1 MCPQAGHSWQVIIH
15 ESAGMTETCRASHK
29 RHLTQPA
36 QWGSSWPSATE
47 PYPLGM
53 IRLPSR
59 LTFAP
64 YMRTIEQRVQTST
77 KGHTMKR
84 QAWTVNESS
93 ILSRAEVAAVLADLD
108 RRAKRSVNT
117 RQTRAVFAL
126 ATFCGLRASEIG
138 GLRLRDCRFGIRK
151 PVIRLPASICK
162 GHKSRE
168 IPLWRLPSALA
179 ILQGWHTERVKVEVG
194 QARPSDLYVCTQAQG
209 SQGHPVTR
217 QALRRRF
224 IAALSVLGE
233 ERQDML
239 TLHSGRHTCAS
250 HLLAA
255 GWPLPLV
262 RDMLGHANL
271 STTSIYSHIV
281 VDDETPRDPFAFVK
295 TA

>member
-1 MCPQAGHSWQVIIH
+1 
-15 ESAGMTETCRASHK
+15 
-29 RHLTQPA
+29 
-36 QWGSSWPSATE
+36 
-47 PYPLGM
+47 
-53 IRLPSR
+53 
-59 LTFAP
+59 
-64 YMRTIEQRVQTST
+64 
-77 KGHTMKR
+77 MKR
-84 QAWTVNESS
+84 QPWTVNESS

-162 GHKSRE
+162 GGRGRE

-179 ILQGWHTERVKVEVG
+179 VLRDWYAERLGQGA
-194 QARPSDLYVCTQAQG
+194 QPADLLVCTQAEG
-209 SQGHPVTR
+209 ASGNTVTR

-224 IAALSVLGE
+224 IAALSVLGA

-281 VDDETPRDPFAFVK
+281 VDDETPRDPFAFTQ